1 MMRSRNIAK
10 DYGVL
15 MEDGPLAGLCA
26 RAIVVLDADNKVKY
40 TQRVKEIAEEP
51 DYAAALAAV

>member
-1 MMRSRNIAK
+1 MRNFAE

-15 MEDGPLAGLCA
+15 TEDGPLAGICA
-26 RAIVVLDADNKVKY
+26 RAIVVLDADNKAKY

-51 DYAAALAAV
+51 AAALAAV